1 MNKYRRTAPNRVAR
15 SIDCEKSHTMVAR
28 ATKSCEANDKKKK
41 TGSAEGETGEEA
53 GTLLSAIPL
62 SPVLPS
68 IDSTD

>member
-28 ATKSCEANDKKKK
+28 ATKSCEANDKKK
-41 TGSAEGETGEEA
+41 TGSAEGETVEEA